1 MKLFMNLRLSNNNHI
16 VLCILVSK
24 SSKIEK
30 KIKNILEVTKKKI

>member
-24 SSKIEK
+24 SSKKVK
-30 KIKNILEVTKKKI
+30 KNQKILEVTKKN